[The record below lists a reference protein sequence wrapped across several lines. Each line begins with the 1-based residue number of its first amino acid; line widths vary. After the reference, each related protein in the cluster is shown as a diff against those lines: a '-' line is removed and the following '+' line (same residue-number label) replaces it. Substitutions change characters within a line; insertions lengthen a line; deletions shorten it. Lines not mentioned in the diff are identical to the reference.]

1 MGRFSQVPRLEAPP
15 ARGRAGRVRCSP
27 RSPAIGFAGGAQREL
42 PLLRL
47 YLIRGRSMEP
57 SYRSGDLLLVGPV
70 GRGAPA
76 RGDVVVLRDP
86 REPDA
91 HDLKRVVGLPG
102 ESVRL
107 ADGSL
112 YVDGAHLAEPYLGG
126 LPASLGLERREWT
139 LPGDRFFVL
148 SDNRARGIDSRDF
161 GPVRRAAI
169 LGKVWR
175 RVWPPRGPGRAGR

>member
-1 MGRFSQVPRLEAPP
+1 MHIV
-15 ARGRAGRVRCSP
+15 
-27 RSPAIGFAGGAQREL
+27 
-42 PLLRL
+42 LRL

-57 SYRSGDLLLVGPV
+57 SYRSGDLLLVGPL

-76 RGDVVVLRDP
+76 RGDVVVLRNP

-102 ESVRL
+102 ETVRL

-112 YVDGAHLAEPYLGG
+112 CVDGAHLPEPYLDG
-126 LPASLGLERREWT
+126 LPASLGLERRDWT
-139 LPGDRFFVL
+139 LSGDRFFVL
-148 SDNRARGIDSRDF
+148 SDNRAGGTDSRHF

-169 LGKVWR
+169 LGKAWIR
-175 RVWPPRGPGRAGR
+175 LWPPRGLARPGR